1 MKLLTTKFLA
11 LLAGFLYSTAFAG
24 SFTAGNLAIVQA
36 DASATNTTASVIE
49 LNKTTAAQTPSN
61 TIAIVGTGTNA
72 MRFSGSATSTLYAGR
87 SADGSL
93 LTFMGANSTNTSSN
107 VNTLNPRA
115 VVAVNA
121 AGRYS
126 LATTYTGTSGQQ
138 TRSATSLDNTNWY
151 IADQA
156 GLYTNGATAAS
167 PSGNFRAIR
176 SFGGVVYAGQ
186 ASGTAGV
193 IQIVTL
199 SAITGG
205 TATGLPGLAN
215 NSAHQ
220 DFYLIQSGDNGSTF
234 DVLYVMSA
242 TSNTVGTIAKFSLV
256 SGTWTANGT
265 HATAFGGF
273 GIAAEDNGTGAILYV
288 TSGQGALAANNV
300 IKLTDTAGYNA
311 AIAISTPSNV
321 TLYTAPAGK
330 INKGI
335 AFAPV
340 AAATITGAGTALAFT
355 TAYGTASAAQTF
367 AISGSSLTADI
378 TATAP
383 TGFEVSSDGT
393 TFGSSA
399 TFTQSGGTA
408 SGTVH
413 LRLKADAA
421 VTGSYNSLNVAL
433 TSTGATTVNITTA
446 ASGNA
451 VTAAALTITGVSG
464 VNKPYDGGT
473 TASLSGTP
481 AYVGLQNSESFTVT
495 GTAVANFD
503 TAAVGNSKTITVTG
517 YTAPTTNYTVSQP
530 TGLTGNVTAVALT
543 ITANDVI
550 KPQGQTLTGGTGYTN
565 FTTGGLVNSETVG
578 SVTVAY
584 GPGGAAGAAAG
595 SYTDEVTISDA
606 TGGTFTPSNYD
617 PISYV
622 PGDITVSA
630 SPTINTTGG
639 LVAVD
644 TTYGSPSATPTSFSA
659 SGAFLT
665 SDITV
670 TAPANYEVS
679 TSIGS
684 GYGASVLLT
693 QSGGTVAA
701 TTIYVR
707 LAATAPV
714 TGSPHGGNVVLSSTG
729 ATPVN
734 VVTVPSAVAAKNLTI
749 SGLSGEDK
757 EYDRSNTASFTGT
770 PELVGIIGSDDVSL
784 AGTPASTFADLLVGV
799 AKPITV
805 TGYTL
810 AGTAAPNYTLTQP
823 TGLTADIT
831 AKALTITGAA
841 VTAKPFDGTTTAT
854 ITGTLVGIISPDVVT
869 LVGTGNFDTAGPGT
883 GIAVT
888 STSSLAG
895 ANAGNYSLTQP
906 VGLTGDITANTN
918 ANLSSLVLSTGA
930 YSRVFDPAVLTY
942 VQVVP
947 NATSTL
953 TVTPT
958 TANGG
963 ATVTVGGNPVTSGN
977 SSGGIS
983 LNEGI
988 NTITT
993 VVTAQD
999 ATTTKTYTIT
1009 VVRQS
1014 SAVLAVGSIAFTG
1027 FNADGN
1033 DNLAFAA
1040 LTAIPQN
1047 TVIFF
1052 TDEEWNGT
1060 NWASYTECCY
1070 LWVATSNVAAGT
1082 IVTLDDLSNV
1092 FAGTAS
1098 SNLGTLI
1105 GVGDA
1110 NNNAGMGAS
1119 DESIFAFQG
1128 TGALAGTVA
1137 TDPVVNGN
1145 LMPVPATFLAMI
1157 ASEDAAGAGYSIAG
1171 TGLSEAAGTA
1181 IIFVND
1187 DDGMRY
1193 KGARSG
1199 QVAFADFLP
1208 LIADK
1213 TTNWDTILGGDGT
1226 TYLPFNTTAFITGS
1240 PGEVS
1245 IAGAAVTE
1253 GNSGTVTLSLPVT
1266 RTNTATAFTVQ
1277 YAVTGGTATSGTD
1290 YVALASGTLTFT
1302 NGGSASQNIDITV
1315 NGDTDVE
1322 GNETVTVTLSNVVNT
1337 TGLTVLT
1344 TASASGTINTD
1355 DNIPVTYPPTNA
1367 LTGTVKGFITL
1378 TGAEIS
1384 AFDPASKR
1392 AFATSNGG
1400 IQVVDLTNPATP
1412 TLITNIAP
1420 ASLGVV
1426 GLTSNDVSSVALRK
1440 AVGATPAVLAATVLP
1455 ASKLDNGHVIFLN
1468 PATGALLG
1476 SVVVGQNPDH
1486 VCFSPDGTKVLV
1498 ANEGELNGGSADVAA
1513 DTTVGSV
1520 SIIDISGGLV
1530 TPTVSTAGFAAFDTQ
1545 VAALRAA
1552 GVRIFKNSGG
1562 TDAVPSTEFEPEYIA
1577 ISPGGTTAM
1586 VTLQEANAVAV
1597 LNIATATFTS
1607 IVPMGQKNYSA
1618 IRTDLSDRD
1627 NGGTANLINPV
1638 VGNPVFGLYMPDT
1651 IGSYSVAGQT
1661 YYVTANEG
1669 DDRNDFLTPDETTT
1683 VANASYDLDNTVFPN
1698 ELDLKTNAK
1707 LGRLTVSN
1715 STGLRGDTD
1724 GDGDIDQILSYGAR
1738 SFSILDAA
1746 GNIVFDSGDMIEM
1759 IVASQHAS
1767 NFDDSRSDN
1776 KGPEPE
1782 GITVATIGARTYAFV
1797 ALERSGMVLAF
1808 DVTNPAAVT
1817 HTTAFKRTGDQNP
1830 EGLLVVSATDSPTG
1844 KPLLLSSNE
1853 TSATLTIF
1861 EIDQAVDYKLQLLH
1875 LADAEA
1881 GLLASSTA
1889 PNLAALVDGFDGA
1902 YPNTLILAG
1911 GDNFIPG
1918 PFIAGGTDISVRDEL
1933 NTVTGST
1940 MSLLSSF
1947 NHPTAAVDIAIHN
1960 LIGVEAST
1968 VGNHEFDLGTRVFRD
1983 SILSGSGW
1991 VGATFPYLSANLDF
2005 SGDSDISSRFAN
2017 TLTGNSTSLIP
2028 EASTLNG
2035 RIAPAVVITKGGEKI
2050 GLVGVTTQ
2058 ILESISST
2066 GGVEVK
2072 GFVGDGGET
2081 NDMALLAS
2089 QIQPAIDE
2097 LKSEGVDKIILMAH
2111 LQQITFEQ
2119 QLAPLLNGVDIIL
2132 AAGSNT
2138 RLGDSNDVPALFTGH
2153 TADFAANYPIYTAG
2167 SDGLPTVIVN
2177 TDNEFTYLGRLVAD
2191 FDSDGVL
2198 IVPNLT
2204 ANILE
2209 NGAYAATDANVAAA
2223 WNTTV
2228 GNLATTAFAAN
2239 TKGTKVKLLTDAVQA
2254 VISAKDGTIR
2264 GYTGVYLEG
2273 ERNIIRNQQT
2283 NLGDITADSLISAAR
2298 TALPSATHI
2307 VGFKNGGGI
2316 RSSIGAVDV
2325 VSGAKTPPIA
2335 NPSASKPAGA
2345 VSQLDI
2351 ENSLRFNNSLMV
2363 CDTTPAGLKA
2373 ILEHGVF
2380 LLGTQGRFP
2389 QVGGIRFSYN
2399 PSATAGSRVQS
2410 IALVDENDNITG
2422 RVVSG
2427 GAVRSDAP
2435 ALITLVTM
2443 NFLAQGGDSYP
2454 FKANAD
2460 NFRYLRS
2467 GGLVSTV
2474 VDESLDFGGAANVPA
2489 DILGE
2494 QAALSSYLQSR
2505 YATPATAFD
2514 IADTAPALDTRIQST
2529 AAVLTDTVLS
2539 GPATFAAWLAT
2550 NGYTSAGMV
2559 GDTDNNGTP
2568 DILEYFFNQNPN
2580 DGGDVGNLP
2589 RLSRNGSDLELQ
2601 FTVNSTSVYSG
2612 VLRVTDN
2619 LVNWR
2624 DAVQGTDYEVISVI
2638 TAGGETTYRYRVL
2651 ASGSVP
2657 KFFQLELVDAP

>member
-1 MKLLTTKFLA
+1 MKLLTTKLLA
-11 LLAGFLYSTAFAG
+11 LLAIFATAFAVPATSSAQTSLAVGDVSVLGFNANAPDNFAFVTWVPIAANTYVKFTDSGFNSANASTAAANLRG
-24 SFTAGNLAIVQA
+24 SENYVIWR
-36 DASATNTTASVIE
+36 NTTASTIAAGTVIKIE
-49 LNKTTAAQTPSN
+49 GLTASLGTCTAGSASGLGGISGSGDQIFAYQGAATSGATPDAGSTSTATFTGTPVFLLTFPSAFLTTGTASSNTSYLPSDLNVTNGNIAITTA
-61 TIAIVGTGTNA
+61 
-72 MRFSGSATSTLYAGR
+72 SATSAQFTGSRTTLTTFAAYRTAVNNP
-87 SADGSL
+87 ANWTA
-93 LTFMGANSTNTSSN
+93 LTGTGLT
-107 VNTLNPRA
+107 TLN
-115 VVAVNA
+115 
-121 AGRYS
+121 
-126 LATTYTGTSGQQ
+126 TT
-138 TRSATSLDNTNWY
+138 A
-151 IADQA
+151 
-156 GLYTNGATAAS
+156 
-167 PSGNFRAIR
+167 F
-176 SFGGVVYAGQ
+176 
-186 ASGTAGV
+186 
-193 IQIVTL
+193 TL
-199 SAITGG
+199 SG
-205 TATGLPGLAN
+205 P
-215 NSAHQ
+215 
-220 DFYLIQSGDNGSTF
+220 
-234 DVLYVMSA
+234 
-242 TSNTVGTIAKFSLV
+242 
-256 SGTWTANGT
+256 
-265 HATAFGGF
+265 
-273 GIAAEDNGTGAILYV
+273 
-288 TSGQGALAANNV
+288 
-300 IKLTDTAGYNA
+300 
-311 AIAISTPSNV
+311 TP
-321 TLYTAPAGK
+321 
-330 INKGI
+330 
-335 AFAPV
+335 
-340 AAATITGAGTALAFT
+340 TITGAGTASAFT
-355 TAYGTASAAQTF
+355 TTYGTDSAPQTF
-367 AISGSSLTADI
+367 PISGSSLTADI

-383 TGFEVSSDGT
+383 TGFEVSSDGE

-413 LRLKADAA
+413 LHLKADAA

-464 VNKPYDGGT
+464 VNKPYDGGM

-481 AYVGLQNSESFTVT
+481 AYVGLQNSESFSVT
-495 GTAVANFD
+495 GTAVANFE
-503 TAAVGNSKTITVTG
+503 TAAVGNGKTITVTG

-530 TGLTGNVTAVALT
+530 TGLAGNITAVALT
-543 ITANDVI
+543 ITASDVI
-550 KPQGQTLTGGTGYTN
+550 KPQGQTLTDGTGYTN
-565 FTTGGLVNSETVG
+565 FTTDGLVNSETVG

-584 GPGGAAGAAAG
+584 GPGGATGAAAG
-595 SYTDEVTISDA
+595 SYPDEVTISGA

-630 SPTINTTGG
+630 SPTINTTGA
-639 LVAVD
+639 LAAVD
-644 TTYGSPSATPTSFSA
+644 TTYGTASATPTNFSIT
-659 SGAFLT
+659 GAFLT
-665 SDITV
+665 NDITV

-684 GYGASVLLT
+684 GYDASVLLT

-734 VVTVPSAVAAKNLTI
+734 VATVASAVAPKNLTI
-749 SGLSGEDK
+749 AGLTGDNK
-757 EYDRSNTASFTGT
+757 VYDRTATATFSGTAS
-770 PELVGIIGSDDVSL
+770 LVGIVGGDDVSL
-784 AGTPASTFADLLVGV
+784 AGTPVATFANALVGV
-799 AKPITV
+799 AKPVTV

-810 AGTAAPNYTLTQP
+810 AGTAASNYSLTQP
-823 TGLTADIT
+823 TGLTGDIT
-831 AKALTITGAA
+831 ALALTVSGAA
-841 VTAKPFDGTTTAT
+841 VTTKNYDATTAAT
-854 ITGTLVGIISPDVVT
+854 ITGTLVGIIAPDVVT
-869 LVGTGNFDTAGPGT
+869 LVGTGTFDSANVGT
-883 GIAVT
+883 GIPVT
-888 STSSLAG
+888 STSTLAG
-895 ANAGNYSLTQP
+895 ANSGNYSLTQP
-906 VGLTGDITANTN
+906 TGLTGTIIGGTN
-918 ANLSSLVLSTGA
+918 ANLSNLTVNAGA
-930 YSRVFDPAVLTY
+930 LAPVFAVANASGNF
-942 VQVVP
+942 VKVVP
-947 NATSTL
+947 NTATDI

-958 TANGG
+958 VVDPFATITVAGNAVASG
-963 ATVTVGGNPVTSGN
+963 AASGA
-977 SSGGIS
+977 IT
-983 LNEGI
+983 LVEGI
-988 NTITT
+988 NTIPV

-999 ATTTKTYTIT
+999 LTTTKSYTIR
-1009 VVRQS
+1009 VLRQP
-1014 SAVLAVGSIAFTG
+1014 AATLAVGSIAFTG
-1027 FNADGN
+1027 VNSDGAD
-1033 DNLAFAA
+1033 DLAFVA
-1040 LTAIPQN
+1040 LSAIPQHS
-1047 TVIFF
+1047 VIFF

-1060 NWASYTECCY
+1060 NWASYTEAAFI
-1070 LWVATSNVAAGT
+1070 WVANSNIAAGT
-1082 IVTLDDLSNV
+1082 IVTMSSVSTV
-1092 FAGTAS
+1092 FAGTTT
-1098 SNLGTLI
+1098 SNLGTVL
-1105 GVGDA
+1105 GLSDA
-1110 NNNAGMGAS
+1110 NDNGGLGNS
-1119 DESIFAFQG
+1119 DEAVFAFQG
-1128 TGALAGTVA
+1128 TGALAGAVA
-1137 TDPVVNGN
+1137 TDVIPDGN
-1145 LMPVPATFLAMI
+1145 LQAVPATFLTAI
-1157 ASEDAAGAGYSIAG
+1157 GNDTVANTGNSLTG
-1171 TGLSEAAGTA
+1171 TGLTAGTDSIFITGDEDIA
-1181 IIFVND
+1181 IYN
-1187 DDGMRY
+1187 GSRT
-1193 KGARSG
+1193 G
-1199 QVAFADFLP
+1199 QTTLADYRP
-1208 LIADK
+1208 LINNQ
-1213 TTNWDTILGGDGT
+1213 TNWISQDAGGDQSIDST
-1226 TYLPFNTTAFITGS
+1226 SPDLPFSTTPFITGS

-1245 IAGAAVTE
+1245 IAAASVTE
-1253 GNSGTVTLSLPVT
+1253 GNSGPVTLSLPVT

-1322 GNETVTVTLSNVVNT
+1322 GNETVTVTLSNVVNS

-1400 IQVVDLTNPATP
+1400 IQVVDLTNPAAP

-1476 SVVVGQNPDH
+1476 FVVVGQNPDH
-1486 VCFSPDGTKVLV
+1486 VCFTPDGTKVLV
-1498 ANEGELNGGSADVAA
+1498 ANEGEPNGGSVDVAA

-1530 TPTVSTAGFAAFDTQ
+1530 APTVSTAGFSAFDTQ

-1638 VGNPVFGLYMPDT
+1638 VGNPVFGLYMPDA

-1683 VANASYDLDNTVFPN
+1683 VANGSYDLDNTVFPN

-1767 NFDDSRSDN
+1767 NFDDGRSDN

-1830 EGLLVVSATDSPTG
+1830 EGLLVVSAADSPTG

-1853 TSATLTIF
+1853 TSLTLTIF

-1940 MSLLSSF
+1940 MSLAASF

-1968 VGNHEFDLGTRVFRD
+1968 IGNHEFDLGTRVFRD
-1983 SILSGSGW
+1983 AFQPGSGW

-2005 SGDSDISSRFAN
+2005 SGDADISGRFTN
-2017 TLTGNSTSLIP
+2017 TLSGNSTSVIP
-2028 EASTLNG
+2028 EANTLNG

-2050 GLVGVTTQ
+2050 GLVAVTTQ

-2081 NDMALLAS
+2081 NNMALLAS

-2138 RLGDSNDVPALFTGH
+2138 RLGDSNDVAAAFTGH
-2153 TADFAANYPIYTAG
+2153 TADFADNYPIYTAG
-2167 SDGLPTVIVN
+2167 SDGQPTVIVN

-2191 FDSDGVL
+2191 FDADGVL

-2204 ANILE
+2204 ANIGE

-2228 GNLATTAFAAN
+2228 GNLPTTAFATG

-2254 VISAKDGTIR
+2254 VISAKDGDVR
-2264 GYTGVYLEG
+2264 GYTDVYLEG

-2283 NLGDITADSLISAAR
+2283 NLGDIAADSMISAAR
-2298 TALPSATHI
+2298 TALPAATHI

-2345 VSQLDI
+2345 VSLLDI

-2399 PSATAGSRVQS
+2399 PSAAAGSRVQS
-2410 IALVDENDNITG
+2410 IVLVDENDNITG

-2435 ALITLVTM
+2435 ALITVVTM
-2443 NFLAQGGDSYP
+2443 NFLAGNTASPGGANAVGGDGYP
-2454 FKANAD
+2454 FRANAE
-2460 NFRYLRS
+2460 NFRYLLNNGS
-2467 GGLVSTV
+2467 LSSAVNE
-2474 VDESLDFGGAANVPA
+2474 DLDFSSAANVPGN
-2489 DILGE
+2489 ILGE
-2494 QAALSSYLQSR
+2494 QVALSSYLQSR

-2529 AAVLTDTVLS
+2529 AVRTDTVLQ
-2539 GPATFAAWLAT
+2539 GPATFAAWLSE
-2550 NGYTSAGMV
+2550 NGYTSAGLV

-2580 DGGDVGNLP
+2580 DADDLGNLP

-2612 VLRVTDN
+2612 VLRVTGN

-2624 DAVQGTDYEVISVI
+2624 DAVEGTDYQVISVI
-2638 TAGGETTYRYRVL
+2638 TSGGETTYRYRVL

>member
-1 MKLLTTKFLA
+1 MSFRKNISRFKLLA
-11 LLAGFLYSTAFAG
+11 LLAIFATAFAVPATSSAQTSLAVGDVSVLGFNANAPDNFAFVTWVPIAANTYVKFTDSGFNSANASTAAANLRG
-24 SFTAGNLAIVQA
+24 SENYVIWRNTTGSTIAAGTVIKIEGLTASLGTCTAGSARGLDGISASGDQIFAYQGAATSGATPDAGSTSSIATATFTGTPVFLLTFQSAFLTTGTANSNTSYLPSDLNVTNGNIAITT
-36 DASATNTTASVIE
+36 ASATSAQFTGSRTTLTTFAAYRTAVNNPANWTALTGGTGVTTLNTTA
-49 LNKTTAAQTPSN
+49 
-61 TIAIVGTGTNA
+61 
-72 MRFSGSATSTLYAGR
+72 F
-87 SADGSL
+87 
-93 LTFMGANSTNTSSN
+93 
-107 VNTLNPRA
+107 
-115 VVAVNA
+115 
-121 AGRYS
+121 
-126 LATTYTGTSGQQ
+126 
-138 TRSATSLDNTNWY
+138 
-151 IADQA
+151 
-156 GLYTNGATAAS
+156 
-167 PSGNFRAIR
+167 
-176 SFGGVVYAGQ
+176 
-186 ASGTAGV
+186 
-193 IQIVTL
+193 TL
-199 SAITGG
+199 SQ
-205 TATGLPGLAN
+205 P
-215 NSAHQ
+215 
-220 DFYLIQSGDNGSTF
+220 
-234 DVLYVMSA
+234 
-242 TSNTVGTIAKFSLV
+242 
-256 SGTWTANGT
+256 
-265 HATAFGGF
+265 
-273 GIAAEDNGTGAILYV
+273 
-288 TSGQGALAANNV
+288 
-300 IKLTDTAGYNA
+300 
-311 AIAISTPSNV
+311 TP
-321 TLYTAPAGK
+321 
-330 INKGI
+330 
-335 AFAPV
+335 
-340 AAATITGAGTALAFT
+340 TITGAATASAFT
-355 TAYGTASAAQTF
+355 TTYGTASAPQTF
-367 AISGSSLTADI
+367 PISGSSLTADI

-383 TGFEVSSDGT
+383 TGFEVSSDGRN
-393 TFGSSA
+393 FGSTA

-413 LRLKADAA
+413 LRLKANAA
-421 VTGSYNSLNVAL
+421 VTGSYNAQNIAL
-433 TSTGATTVNITTA
+433 SSTGATTVNITTA

-464 VNKPYDGGT
+464 VNKRYDGGM

-481 AYVGLQNSESFTVT
+481 AYVGLQNSESFSVT
-495 GTAVANFD
+495 GTAVANFNN
-503 TAAVGNSKTITVTG
+503 AAVGNGKTITVTG
-517 YTAPTTNYTVSQP
+517 YAAPTTNYTVSQP
-530 TGLTGNVTAVALT
+530 TGLAGNITAVALT
-543 ITANDVI
+543 ITASDVI
-550 KPQGQTLTGGTGYTN
+550 KPQGQTLTDGTGYTN
-565 FTTGGLVNSETVG
+565 FTTVGLVNSETVG

-595 SYTDEVTISDA
+595 SYPDEVTISGA
-606 TGGTFTPSNYD
+606 TSGTFTPTNYD

-630 SPTINTTGG
+630 SPTINTTGA
-639 LVAVD
+639 LAAVD
-644 TTYGSPSATPTSFSA
+644 TTYGTASATPTNFSIT
-659 SGAFLT
+659 GAFLT
-665 SDITV
+665 NGITV

-701 TTIYVR
+701 TTLYVR

-714 TGSPHGGNVVLSSTG
+714 TGSPHSGNIVCTTTG
-729 ATPVN
+729 ATSVN
-734 VVTVPSAVAAKNLTI
+734 VATVPSAVAAKNLAI
-749 SGLSGEDK
+749 SGLSGANK
-757 EYDRSNTASFTGT
+757 EYDRDNTASFTGT
-770 PELVGIIGSDDVSL
+770 PALVGIIGSDDVSL

-854 ITGTLVGIISPDVVT
+854 ITGTLVGVIAPDVVT
-869 LVGTGNFDTAGPGT
+869 LVGTGNFDTAGPGS

-888 STSSLAG
+888 STSTLAG

-906 VGLTGDITANTN
+906 VGLTGNITANTN
-918 ANLSSLVLSTGA
+918 ANLTSLVLSTGA

-977 SSGGIS
+977 PSGGIS

-1014 SAVLAVGSIAFTG
+1014 SAELAAGSIAFTG

-1052 TDEEWNGT
+1052 TDEEWNGSK
-1060 NWASYTECCY
+1060 WASYTECCY

-1082 IVTLDDLSNV
+1082 IVTLDDISNV
-1092 FAGTAS
+1092 FNGTAT

-1128 TGALAGTVA
+1128 TGALAGTLA
-1137 TDPVVNGN
+1137 TDAKVNGN

-1157 ASEDAAGAGYSIAG
+1157 ANEDEAGASYSIAG

-1213 TTNWDTILGGDGT
+1213 TTNWDTILDGDGT
-1226 TYLPFNTTAFITGS
+1226 TYVPFNTTPFITGS

-1245 IAGAAVTE
+1245 IAAASVTE

-1355 DNIPVTYPPTNA
+1355 DNIAVTYPPTNA

-1392 AFATSNGG
+1392 VFATSNGG
-1400 IQVVDLTNPATP
+1400 IQVVNLTNPAAP

-1468 PATGALLG
+1468 PADGALLG

-1486 VCFSPDGTKVLV
+1486 VCFTPDGAKVLV
-1498 ANEGELNGGSADVAA
+1498 ANEGEPNGASVDVAA

-1520 SIIDISGGLV
+1520 SIIDISVGLV
-1530 TPTVSTAGFAAFDTQ
+1530 APTVNTAGFAAFDTQ

-1577 ISPGGTTAM
+1577 ISPDGATAM

-1607 IVPMGQKNYSA
+1607 IVPMGQKDYST

-1627 NGGTANLINPV
+1627 NGGTATLINPV

-1707 LGRLTVSN
+1707 LGSLTVSN
-1715 STGLRGDTD
+1715 SSGLRGDTD

-1738 SFSILDAA
+1738 SFSILNAA

-1853 TSATLTIF
+1853 TSLTLTIF

-1940 MSLLSSF
+1940 MSLFSSF

-1968 VGNHEFDLGTRVFRD
+1968 IGNHEFDLGTRVFRD
-1983 SILSGSGW
+1983 SFQPGSGW

-2005 SGDSDISSRFAN
+2005 SGDADISGRFTN
-2017 TLTGNSTSLIP
+2017 TLSGNSTSLIP

-2035 RIAPAVVITKGGEKI
+2035 RIAPAAVITKGGEKI
-2050 GLVGVTTQ
+2050 GLVAVTTQ

-2072 GFVGDGGET
+2072 GFVGDGTET

-2097 LKSEGVDKIILMAH
+2097 LKSEGVDKVILMAH

-2132 AAGSNT
+2132 AGGSNT
-2138 RLGDSNDVPALFTGH
+2138 RLGDSNDVAAAFTGH

-2167 SDGLPTVIVN
+2167 SDGQPTVIVN

-2191 FDSDGVL
+2191 FDADGVL

-2204 ANILE
+2204 ANIVE

-2228 GNLATTAFAAN
+2228 GNLPSTAFAAN
-2239 TKGTKVKLLTDAVQA
+2239 TKGAKVKLLTDAVQA
-2254 VISAKDGTIR
+2254 VINTKDGDIR
-2264 GYTGVYLEG
+2264 GYTAVYLEG

-2283 NLGDITADSLISAAR
+2283 NLGDITADSMISAAR
-2298 TALPSATHI
+2298 TALPTATHI

-2325 VSGAKTPPIA
+2325 VSGVKTPPIA
-2335 NPSASKPAGA
+2335 NPSASKQANA
-2345 VSQLDI
+2345 VSLLDI

-2373 ILEHGVF
+2373 ILEHG
-2380 LLGTQGRFP
+2380 LASLGNQGRFP
-2389 QVGGIRFSYN
+2389 QIGGIRFSYN
-2399 PSATAGSRVQS
+2399 PTATAGSRVQS
-2410 IALVDENDNITG
+2410 IVLVDENDNITG

-2435 ALITLVTM
+2435 ALITMVTL
-2443 NFLAQGGDSYP
+2443 NYLAQGGDTYP

-2460 NFRYLRS
+2460 NFRYMLS
-2467 GGLVSTV
+2467 NGSVSTT
-2474 VDESLDFGGAANVPA
+2474 VDEVLDFGGAANVPA
-2489 DILGE
+2489 NILGE
-2494 QAALSSYLQSR
+2494 QVALSSYLQSR
-2505 YATPATAFD
+2505 YATAATAYN
-2514 IADTAPALDTRIQST
+2514 IAETTPALDTRIQSI
-2529 AAVLTDTVLS
+2529 AVRTDNVLA
-2539 GPATFAAWLAT
+2539 GPATFAAWLAL
-2550 NGYTSAGMV
+2550 NGFSSTGINNDSDLDGS
-2559 GDTDNNGTP
+2559 TD
-2568 DILEYFFNQNPN
+2568 LVEYFFNQSTNSGSDN
-2580 DGGDVGNLP
+2580 GNLP
-2589 RLSRNGSDLELQ
+2589 VVTMASGEKFLTYTTNNTAAGVNGILQTSTDLGISDQ
-2601 FTVNSTSVYSG
+2601 WDT
-2612 VLRVTDN
+2612 
-2619 LVNWR
+2619 
-2624 DAVQGTDYEVISVI
+2624 AVQGVDYQAVSSVVSG
-2638 TAGGETTYRYRVL
+2638 AETTTTIKL
-2651 ASGSVP
+2651 LGTAQS
-2657 KFFQLELVDAP
+2657 KFWRHRITSN

>member
-1 MKLLTTKFLA
+1 MSFRKNISRFCSALAFAGALSSIPALHAQTTLAAGDVEIMGYNASGTPDRIA
-11 LLAGFLYSTAFAG
+11 LLILKDLAAGTVFYVNDNEVSTDGGTAFADVNEAEAT
-24 SFTAGNLAIVQA
+24 FTVQA
-36 DASATNTTASVIE
+36 GQSIAAGTVVVLPWGGEAVTSSVYTWTGHTNGGLGASGVSLDDGLYVYQGATATTLTPTTFIFHLKGSAASATNGGNRPSGLTAGDTSIQPTSNTTRY
-49 LNKTTAAQTPSN
+49 KTTGATY
-61 TIAIVGTGTNA
+61 
-72 MRFSGSATSTLYAGR
+72 SG
-87 SADGSL
+87 
-93 LTFMGANSTNTSSN
+93 
-107 VNTLNPRA
+107 
-115 VVAVNA
+115 
-121 AGRYS
+121 
-126 LATTYTGTSGQQ
+126 
-138 TRSATSLDNTNWY
+138 TRSALRTA
-151 IADQA
+151 IA
-156 GLYTNGATAAS
+156 
-167 PSGNFRAIR
+167 NF
-176 SFGGVVYAGQ
+176 
-186 ASGTAGV
+186 
-193 IQIVTL
+193 
-199 SAITGG
+199 
-205 TATGLPGLAN
+205 
-215 NSAHQ
+215 
-220 DFYLIQSGDNGSTF
+220 
-234 DVLYVMSA
+234 
-242 TSNTVGTIAKFSLV
+242 
-256 SGTWTANGT
+256 
-265 HATAFGGF
+265 
-273 GIAAEDNGTGAILYV
+273 
-288 TSGQGALAANNV
+288 AANWE
-300 IKLTDTAGYNA
+300 G
-311 AIAISTPSNV
+311 S
-321 TLYTAPAGK
+321 
-330 INKGI
+330 
-335 AFAPV
+335 APV
-340 AAATITGAGTALAFT
+340 IGTDWTFTVTAQTITGAGTASAFT
-355 TAYGTASAAQTF
+355 TTYGTDSAPQTF
-367 AISGSSLTADI
+367 PISGSSLTADI

-383 TGFEVSSDGT
+383 TGFEVSSDGE

-481 AYVGLQNSESFTVT
+481 AYVGLQNSESFSVT
-495 GTAVANFD
+495 GTAVASFD
-503 TAAVGNSKTITVTG
+503 TAAVGNGKTITVTG

-530 TGLTGNVTAVALT
+530 TGLAGNITAVALT
-543 ITANDVI
+543 ITASDVI
-550 KPQGQTLTGGTGYTN
+550 KPQGQMLTNGTGYNN
-565 FTTGGLVNSETVG
+565 FTTDGLVNSETVG

-584 GPGGAAGAAAG
+584 GPGGATGAAAG
-595 SYTDEVTISDA
+595 SYPDEVTISGA

-630 SPTINTTGG
+630 SPTINTTGA

-644 TTYGSPSATPTSFSA
+644 TTYGSPSATPTNFSIT
-659 SGAFLT
+659 GAFLT
-665 SDITV
+665 NDITV

-679 TSIGS
+679 TSSGS

-701 TTIYVR
+701 TTLYVR

-734 VVTVPSAVAAKNLTI
+734 VATVASAVAAKNLTI
-749 SGLSGEDK
+749 AGLTGDNK
-757 EYDRSNTASFTGT
+757 VYDRTTTATFSGTAS
-770 PELVGIIGSDDVSL
+770 LVGIVGGDDVSL
-784 AGTPASTFADLLVGV
+784 AGTPVATFENAIVGV
-799 AKPITV
+799 AKPVTV

-810 AGTAAPNYTLTQP
+810 AGTAASNYSLTQP
-823 TGLTADIT
+823 TGLTGDIT
-831 AKALTITGAA
+831 ALALTVSGAA
-841 VTAKPFDGTTTAT
+841 VTAKTYDATTAAT
-854 ITGTLVGIISPDVVT
+854 ITGTLVGIIAPDVVT
-869 LVGTGNFDTAGPGT
+869 LVGTGTFDSANVGT
-883 GIAVT
+883 GIPVT
-888 STSSLAG
+888 STSTLAG
-895 ANAGNYSLTQP
+895 ANSGNYSLTQP
-906 VGLTGDITANTN
+906 TGLTGTIIGGTN
-918 ANLSSLVLSTGA
+918 ANLSNLTVNAGA
-930 YSRVFDPAVLTY
+930 LAPVFAVANASGNF
-942 VQVVP
+942 VKVVP
-947 NATSTL
+947 NTTTDI

-958 TANGG
+958 TADGF
-963 ATVTVGGNPVTSGN
+963 ATVTVNGNVVASG
-977 SSGGIS
+977 SPSAAIS
-983 LNEGI
+983 LSEGI
-988 NTITT
+988 NMIN
-993 VVTAQD
+993 VMATAQD
-999 ATTTKTYTIT
+999 LTTTRAYTIK
-1009 VVRQS
+1009 VVRQP
-1014 SAVLAVGSIAFTG
+1014 ADTLAAGAIAFTG

-1033 DNLAFAA
+1033 DDLAFAA
-1040 LTAIPQN
+1040 LAPIPQN
-1047 TVIFF
+1047 SVIFF

-1060 NWASYTECCY
+1060 NWASYTECSY
-1070 LWVATSNVAAGT
+1070 VWVASSNISAGT
-1082 IVTLDDLSNV
+1082 IVTLSQLDGV
-1092 FAGTAS
+1092 FAGTAT

-1105 GVGDA
+1105 GFGDA
-1110 NNNAGMGAS
+1110 NNNAGMGS
-1119 DESIFAFQG
+1119 TDESIFAFQG
-1128 TGALAGTVA
+1128 TGAVA
-1137 TDPVVNGN
+1137 AAVAVDPVPDGN
-1145 LMPVPATFLAMI
+1145 LLPVPTTFLGLI
-1157 ASEDAAGAGYSIAG
+1157 ANEDAAGAGYSLGG

-1193 KGARSG
+1193 KGLRSG
-1199 QVAFADFLP
+1199 EVAFSGYLP
-1208 LIADK
+1208 LIANK
-1213 TTNWDTILGGDGT
+1213 ATNWDTIGADDGT
-1226 TYLPFNTTAFITGS
+1226 TYLPFSATAFTTGS

-1245 IAGAAVTE
+1245 ISAASVTE

-1322 GNETVTVTLSNVVNT
+1322 GNETVTVTLSNVVNS

-1400 IQVVDLTNPATP
+1400 IQVVDLTNPAAP

-1440 AVGATPAVLAATVLP
+1440 AVGAAPAVLAATVLP

-1486 VCFSPDGTKVLV
+1486 VCFTPDGTKVLV
-1498 ANEGELNGGSADVAA
+1498 ANEGEPNGGSVDVAA

-1530 TPTVSTAGFAAFDTQ
+1530 APTVSTAGFAAFDTQ

-1607 IVPMGQKNYSA
+1607 IVPMGQKDYST

-1638 VGNPVFGLYMPDT
+1638 VGNPVFGLYMPDA

-1683 VANASYDLDNTVFPN
+1683 VADGSYDLDNTVFPN

-1767 NFDDSRSDN
+1767 NFDDGRSDN

-1830 EGLLVVSATDSPTG
+1830 EGLLVVSAADSPTG

-1853 TSATLTIF
+1853 TSLTLTIF

-1889 PNLAALVDGFDGA
+1889 PNLAALVDGFDGT

-1940 MSLLSSF
+1940 ITG
-1947 NHPTAAVDIAIHN
+1947 NQPIAAVDIAIHN
-1960 LIGVEAST
+1960 IIGVEAST
-1968 VGNHEFDLGTRVFRD
+1968 IGNHEFDLGTRVFRD

-2005 SGDSDISSRFAN
+2005 AGDSDIVARFTN
-2017 TLTGNSTSLIP
+2017 TLSGTSTSLIP
-2028 EASTLNG
+2028 EANTLKG
-2035 RIAPAVVITKGGEKI
+2035 SIAPAAVITKGGEKI

-2081 NDMALLAS
+2081 NNMALLAS

-2138 RLGDSNDVPALFTGH
+2138 RLGDSNDVAAAFTGH

-2167 SDGLPTVIVN
+2167 SDGQPTVIVN

-2191 FDSDGVL
+2191 FDADGVL

-2204 ANILE
+2204 ANIVE
-2209 NGAYAATDANVAAA
+2209 NGAYAANDANVAAA

-2239 TKGTKVKLLTDAVQA
+2239 TKGAKVKLLTDAVQA
-2254 VISAKDGTIR
+2254 VINTKDGDIR
-2264 GYTGVYLEG
+2264 GYTDVYLEG

-2283 NLGDITADSLISAAR
+2283 NLGDITADSMISAAR
-2298 TALPSATHI
+2298 TALPTATHI

-2335 NPSASKPAGA
+2335 NSGASKPAGA
-2345 VSQLDI
+2345 VSLLDI

-2373 ILEHGVF
+2373 ILEHG
-2380 LLGTQGRFP
+2380 LASLGNQGRFP
-2389 QVGGIRFSYN
+2389 QIGGIRFSYN
-2399 PSATAGSRVQS
+2399 PTATAGSRVQS
-2410 IALVDENDNITG
+2410 IVLVDENDNITG
-2422 RVVSG
+2422 RVVSA

-2443 NFLAQGGDSYP
+2443 NFLAGNTASPSGANAPGGDGYP
-2454 FKANAD
+2454 FRANAD
-2460 NFRYLRS
+2460 NFRYLLNNGS
-2467 GGLVSTV
+2467 LSSAVNE
-2474 VDESLDFGGAANVPA
+2474 DLDFSSTANVPVN
-2489 DILGE
+2489 ILGE
-2494 QAALSSYLQSR
+2494 QVALSSYLQSR
-2505 YATPATAFD
+2505 YATPATAYD
-2514 IADTAPALDTRIQST
+2514 IAETAPALDTRIQST
-2529 AAVLTDTVLS
+2529 AVRTDNVLA
-2539 GPATFAAWLAT
+2539 GPATFAAWLAL
-2550 NGYTSAGMV
+2550 NGFSSTGINNDSDLDGS
-2559 GDTDNNGTP
+2559 TD
-2568 DILEYFFNQNPN
+2568 LVEYFFNQSTNSGSDN
-2580 DGGDVGNLP
+2580 GNLP
-2589 RLSRNGSDLELQ
+2589 VVTMASGEKFLTFTTNNTAAGVNGILQTSTDLGISDQ
-2601 FTVNSTSVYSG
+2601 WDT
-2612 VLRVTDN
+2612 
-2619 LVNWR
+2619 
-2624 DAVQGTDYEVISVI
+2624 AVQGVDYQAVSSVVSG
-2638 TAGGETTYRYRVL
+2638 AETTTTIKL
-2651 ASGSVP
+2651 LGTAQS
-2657 KFFQLELVDAP
+2657 KFWRHRITSN

>member
-1 MKLLTTKFLA
+1 MKLLTTKILA
-11 LLAGFLYSTAFAG
+11 LLAIFASAFA
-24 SFTAGNLAIVQA
+24 VP
-36 DASATNTTASVIE
+36 ATSS
-49 LNKTTAAQTPSN
+49 AQTPLSAGDVAIIGYN
-61 TIAIVGTGTNA
+61 TAGSPTDHFVLLFMKDLAAGTVFYVSDNEIATDGGATFTDTNEAEGTFTVSSGQTVTAGSVIILPWGSATPSDARFTWSGHTGGGLGNNNDELYIYRGTSPTA
-72 MRFSGSATSTLYAGR
+72 APTAFIYYAKIGTSGSARPSGL
-87 SADGSL
+87 SA
-93 LTFMGANSTNTSSN
+93 
-107 VNTLNPRA
+107 
-115 VVAVNA
+115 
-121 AGRYS
+121 
-126 LATTYTGTSGQQ
+126 
-138 TRSATSLDNTNWY
+138 
-151 IADQA
+151 
-156 GLYTNGATAAS
+156 GATFIS
-167 PSGNFRAIR
+167 PSGTFLR
-176 SFGGVVYAGQ
+176 YKTAG
-186 ASGTAGV
+186 ATYSGTPA
-193 IQIVTL
+193 TLL
-199 SAITGG
+199 SAIGN
-205 TATGLPGLAN
+205 TA
-215 NSAHQ
+215 
-220 DFYLIQSGDNGSTF
+220 
-234 DVLYVMSA
+234 
-242 TSNTVGTIAKFSLV
+242 SNWET
-256 SGTWTANGT
+256 
-265 HATAFGGF
+265 
-273 GIAAEDNGTGAILYV
+273 
-288 TSGQGALAANNV
+288 
-300 IKLTDTAGYNA
+300 
-311 AIAISTPSNV
+311 
-321 TLYTAPAGK
+321 TAPGVAGDWTFM
-330 INKGI
+330 ITN
-335 AFAPV
+335 
-340 AAATITGAGTALAFT
+340 ATITGAATATAFT
-355 TAYGTASAAQTF
+355 TTYGTESDEQTF
-367 AISGSSLTADI
+367 PVSGSNLTADI

-383 TGFEVSSDGT
+383 AGFEVSSDGRD
-393 TFGSSA
+393 FGSTA

-481 AYVGLQNSESFTVT
+481 AYLGLQNSESFSVT

-503 TAAVGNSKTITVTG
+503 TAAVGNGKTITVTG

-530 TGLTGNVTAVALT
+530 TGLAGNITAVALT
-543 ITANDVI
+543 ITASDVI
-550 KPQGQTLTGGTGYTN
+550 KPQGQTLTDGTGYTN
-565 FTTGGLVNSETVG
+565 FTTDGLVNSETVG

-584 GPGGAAGAAAG
+584 GPGGATGAAAG
-595 SYTDEVTISDA
+595 SYPDEVTISGA

-630 SPTINTTGG
+630 SPTINTTGA

-644 TTYGSPSATPTSFSA
+644 TTYGTASATPTSFSV
-659 SGAFLT
+659 SGAFLAN
-665 SDITV
+665 DITV

-701 TTIYVR
+701 TTLYVR

-734 VVTVPSAVAAKNLTI
+734 VATVASAVAAKNLTI
-749 SGLSGEDK
+749 AGLTGDNK
-757 EYDRSNTASFTGT
+757 VYDRTTTATFSGTAS
-770 PELVGIIGSDDVSL
+770 LVGIVGGDDVSL
-784 AGTPASTFADLLVGV
+784 AGTPVATFANALVGV
-799 AKPITV
+799 AKPVTV

-823 TGLTADIT
+823 SGLTADIT

-841 VTAKPFDGTTTAT
+841 VTAKPFDGTDTAT
-854 ITGTLVGIISPDVVT
+854 ITGTLVGIIAPDVVT
-869 LVGTGNFDTAGPGT
+869 LVGTGNFVTAGPGT

-888 STSSLAG
+888 STSTLAG

-906 VGLTGDITANTN
+906 VGLTGNITANTN
-918 ANLSSLVLSTGA
+918 ANLTSLVLSTGA

-977 SSGGIS
+977 PSGGIS

-988 NTITT
+988 NTIPV

-999 ATTTKTYTIT
+999 LTTTKSYTIR
-1009 VVRQS
+1009 VVRQP
-1014 SAVLAVGSIAFTG
+1014 AATLAVGSIAFTG
-1027 FNADGN
+1027 FNSDGAD
-1033 DNLAFAA
+1033 DLAFVA
-1040 LTAIPQN
+1040 LSAIPQHS
-1047 TVIFF
+1047 VIFF

-1060 NWASYTECCY
+1060 NWASYTEAAFI
-1070 LWVATSNVAAGT
+1070 WVANSNIAAGT
-1082 IVTLDDLSNV
+1082 IVTMSSVSTV
-1092 FAGTAS
+1092 FAGTTT
-1098 SNLGTLI
+1098 SNLGTVL
-1105 GVGDA
+1105 GLSDA
-1110 NNNAGMGAS
+1110 NDNGGLGNS
-1119 DESIFAFQG
+1119 DEAVFAFQG
-1128 TGALAGTVA
+1128 TGALAGAVV
-1137 TDPVVNGN
+1137 TDVIPDGN
-1145 LMPVPATFLAMI
+1145 LQAVPATFLTAI
-1157 ASEDAAGAGYSIAG
+1157 GNDTVANTGNSLTG
-1171 TGLSEAAGTA
+1171 TGLTAGTDSIFITGDEDIA
-1181 IIFVND
+1181 IYN
-1187 DDGMRY
+1187 GSRT
-1193 KGARSG
+1193 G
-1199 QVAFADFLP
+1199 QTTLADYRP
-1208 LIADK
+1208 LINNQ
-1213 TTNWDTILGGDGT
+1213 TNWISQDAGGDQSIDSISPD
-1226 TYLPFNTTAFITGS
+1226 LPFSTTPFITGS

-1245 IAGAAVTE
+1245 IAAASVTE

-1322 GNETVTVTLSNVVNT
+1322 GNETVTVTLSNVVNS

-1367 LTGTVKGFITL
+1367 LTGTVKGSITL

-1392 AFATSNGG
+1392 AFATSDAG
-1400 IQVVDLTNPATP
+1400 IQVVDLTNPAAP
-1412 TLITNIAP
+1412 TLITNITP
-1420 ASLGVV
+1420 SSLGVV

-1486 VCFSPDGTKVLV
+1486 VCFTPDGTKVLV
-1498 ANEGELNGGSADVAA
+1498 ANEGEPNGGSVDVAA

-1530 TPTVSTAGFAAFDTQ
+1530 APTVSTAGFAAFDTQ

-1627 NGGTANLINPV
+1627 NGGTATLINPV
-1638 VGNPVFGLYMPDT
+1638 VGNPVFGLYMPDA

-1669 DDRNDFLTPDETTT
+1669 DDRDGFLTPDETTT
-1683 VANASYDLDNTVFPN
+1683 VANGSYDLDNTVFPN

-1767 NFDDSRSDN
+1767 NFDDGRSDN

-1830 EGLLVVSATDSPTG
+1830 EGLLVVSAADSPTG

-1853 TSATLTIF
+1853 TSLTLTIF

-1940 MSLLSSF
+1940 ITG
-1947 NHPTAAVDIAIHN
+1947 NQPIAAVDIAIHN

-1968 VGNHEFDLGTRVFRD
+1968 IGNHEFDLGTRVFRD
-1983 SILSGSGW
+1983 SFLAGSGW
-1991 VGATFPYLSANLDF
+1991 VGANFPYLSANLDF
-2005 SGDSDISSRFAN
+2005 SGDSDISSRFTN
-2017 TLTGNSTSLIP
+2017 TLSGNSTSVIA
-2028 EASTLNG
+2028 EANTLNG

-2050 GLVGVTTQ
+2050 GLVAVTTQ

-2072 GFVGDGGET
+2072 GFVGDGLET
-2081 NDMALLAS
+2081 NDMVLLAS

-2111 LQQITFEQ
+2111 LQQITYEQ

-2132 AAGSNT
+2132 SAGSNT
-2138 RLGDSNDVPALFTGH
+2138 RLGDSNDVAAAFTGH

-2167 SDGLPTVIVN
+2167 SDGQPTVIVN

-2191 FDSDGVL
+2191 FDADGVL

-2204 ANILE
+2204 ANIVE

-2228 GNLATTAFAAN
+2228 GNLAATAFAAN
-2239 TKGTKVKLLTDAVQA
+2239 TKGAKVKLLTDAVQA
-2254 VISAKDGTIR
+2254 VINTKDGDIR
-2264 GYTGVYLEG
+2264 GYTAVYLEG
-2273 ERNIIRNQQT
+2273 ERNIIRNQET
-2283 NLGDITADSLISAAR
+2283 NLGDITADSMISVAR
-2298 TALPSATHI
+2298 TALPTATHI

-2345 VSQLDI
+2345 VSLLDI

-2373 ILEHGVF
+2373 ILEHGVANA
-2380 LLGTQGRFP
+2380 GTSNGRFP

-2399 PSATAGSRVQS
+2399 PSAAAGSRVQS
-2410 IALVDENDNITG
+2410 IVLVDENDNITG

-2435 ALITLVTM
+2435 ALITVVTM
-2443 NFLAQGGDSYP
+2443 NFLAGNTASPGGANAPGGDGYP
-2454 FKANAD
+2454 FRANAD
-2460 NFRYLRS
+2460 NFRYLLNNGS
-2467 GGLVSTV
+2467 LSSAVNE
-2474 VDESLDFGGAANVPA
+2474 DLDFSSSANLPV

-2494 QAALSSYLQSR
+2494 QVALSSYLQSR

-2529 AAVLTDTVLS
+2529 AVRTDTVLQ
-2539 GPATFAAWLAT
+2539 GPATFAAWLSE
-2550 NGYTSAGMV
+2550 NGYTSAGLV

-2580 DGGDVGNLP
+2580 DADDLGNLP

-2612 VLRVTDN
+2612 VLRVTGN
-2619 LVNWR
+2619 LVNWQ
-2624 DAVQGTDYEVISVI
+2624 DAVEGTDYQVISVI
-2638 TAGGETTYRYRVL
+2638 TSGGETTYRYRVL

>member
-1 MKLLTTKFLA
+1 MKLLTTKLLA
-11 LLAGFLYSTAFAG
+11 LLAILATAFAVPSTSSAQTALSAG
-24 SFTAGNLAIVQA
+24 DVAIMGYNASGTPDRIALLILKDLAAGTVFYVNDNEVSTDGGTAFADASEVEATFTVQA
-36 DASATNTTASVIE
+36 GQSIAAGTVVVLPWGNEAVTSSVYTWTGHTSGGLGASGGVSLDDGLYVYQGASATNLTPSQFIFHLKGSAASAANGGNRPNGLTAGDTSIQPTSNTTRY
-49 LNKTTAAQTPSN
+49 KTTGATY
-61 TIAIVGTGTNA
+61 
-72 MRFSGSATSTLYAGR
+72 SG
-87 SADGSL
+87 
-93 LTFMGANSTNTSSN
+93 
-107 VNTLNPRA
+107 
-115 VVAVNA
+115 
-121 AGRYS
+121 
-126 LATTYTGTSGQQ
+126 
-138 TRSATSLDNTNWY
+138 TRSALRTAIANFAANWEGSAPVIGTNW
-151 IADQA
+151 
-156 GLYTNGATAAS
+156 TFTVTA
-167 PSGNFRAIR
+167 
-176 SFGGVVYAGQ
+176 Q
-186 ASGTAGV
+186 
-193 IQIVTL
+193 
-199 SAITGG
+199 
-205 TATGLPGLAN
+205 
-215 NSAHQ
+215 
-220 DFYLIQSGDNGSTF
+220 
-234 DVLYVMSA
+234 
-242 TSNTVGTIAKFSLV
+242 
-256 SGTWTANGT
+256 
-265 HATAFGGF
+265 
-273 GIAAEDNGTGAILYV
+273 
-288 TSGQGALAANNV
+288 
-300 IKLTDTAGYNA
+300 
-311 AIAISTPSNV
+311 
-321 TLYTAPAGK
+321 
-330 INKGI
+330 
-335 AFAPV
+335 
-340 AAATITGAGTALAFT
+340 TITGAGTALAFT
-355 TAYGTASAAQTF
+355 TTYGTASAPQTF

-383 TGFEVSSDGT
+383 TGFEVSSSGDET
-393 TFGSSA
+393 TFGSSV

-413 LRLKADAA
+413 LRLKADAE
-421 VTGSYNSLNVAL
+421 VTGSYNSRNVAL

-481 AYVGLQNSESFTVT
+481 AYVGLQNSESFSVT

-503 TAAVGNSKTITVTG
+503 TAAVGNGKTITVTG

-595 SYTDEVTISDA
+595 SYTGEVTISDA
-606 TGGTFTPSNYD
+606 TGGTFTPSNYN

-622 PGDITVSA
+622 SGDITVSA
-630 SPTINTTGG
+630 SPTINTTGT
-639 LVAVD
+639 LVAVG
-644 TTYGSPSATPTSFSA
+644 TTYGTASATPTSFSV
-659 SGAFLT
+659 SGAFLRNNV
-665 SDITV
+665 TV

-679 TSIGS
+679 TTNGS
-684 GYGASVLLT
+684 DYDRSVVLT
-693 QSGGTVAA
+693 QSGGTVAS
-701 TTIYVR
+701 TTLYVR

-714 TGSPHGGNVVLSSTG
+714 TGSPYGGNVVLSSTD

-734 VVTVPSAVAAKNLTI
+734 VATVASAVAPKNLTI
-749 SGLSGEDK
+749 AGLTGDNK
-757 EYDRSNTASFTGT
+757 VYDRTTTATFSGTAS
-770 PELVGIIGSDDVSL
+770 LVGIVGGDDVSL
-784 AGTPASTFADLLVGV
+784 TGTPVATFENAVVGV
-799 AKPITV
+799 AKPVTV

-810 AGTAAPNYTLTQP
+810 AGTAASNYSLTQP
-823 TGLTADIT
+823 TGVTGDIT
-831 AKALTITGAA
+831 ALALTVSGAA
-841 VTAKPFDGTTTAT
+841 VTTKNYDATTAAT
-854 ITGTLVGIISPDVVT
+854 ITGTLVGIIAPDVVT
-869 LVGTGNFDTAGPGT
+869 LVGAGTFDSANVGT
-883 GIAVT
+883 GISVT
-888 STSSLAG
+888 STSTLAG
-895 ANAGNYSLTQP
+895 VNSGNYSLTQP
-906 VGLTGDITANTN
+906 MGLTGTIIGGTN
-918 ANLSSLVLSTGA
+918 ANLSNLTVNAGALSP
-930 YSRVFDPAVLTY
+930 VFAVPN
-942 VQVVP
+942 VSGNFVKVVP
-947 NATSTL
+947 DTTTDI

-958 TANGG
+958 TVDAF
-963 ATVTVGGNPVTSGN
+963 ATVTVNGGTVASGSPSAAIN
-977 SSGGIS
+977 LSF
-983 LNEGI
+983 GI
-988 NTITT
+988 NTIPV

-999 ATTTKTYTIT
+999 GTTIKNYSIK
-1009 VVRQS
+1009 VVRQ
-1014 SAVLAVGSIAFTG
+1014 AAATLTAGAIAFTG
-1027 FNADGN
+1027 FNADGV
-1033 DNLAFAA
+1033 DDLAFVA
-1040 LTAIPQN
+1040 LSAIPQHS
-1047 TVIFF
+1047 VIFLS
-1052 TDEEWNGT
+1052 DEEWNGS
-1060 NWASYTECCY
+1060 NWAEFGEASFF
-1070 LWVATSNVAAGT
+1070 WIANSNIAAGS
-1082 IVTLDDLSNV
+1082 IVTISSISTV
-1092 FAGTAS
+1092 FDGTTT
-1098 SNLGTLI
+1098 SNLGTVLAL
-1105 GVGDA
+1105 GDA
-1110 NNNAGMGAS
+1110 NNNGGISTS
-1119 DESIFAFQG
+1119 DEAVFAFQG
-1128 TGALAGTVA
+1128 TGALAGS
-1137 TDPVVNGN
+1137 VVTSTIADGN
-1145 LMPVPATFLAMI
+1145 LQPVPTTFLTAI
-1157 ASEDAAGAGYSIAG
+1157 GNDVLANTGSVLTG
-1171 TGLSEAAGTA
+1171 TGLTAGTDCIFIPGDEDIA
-1181 IIFVND
+1181 IYN
-1187 DDGMRY
+1187 
-1193 KGARSG
+1193 GARTG
-1199 QVAFADFLP
+1199 QTTLADYRP
-1208 LIADK
+1208 LVNNQ
-1213 TTNWDTILGGDGT
+1213 TNWISQDAGGDQSIDGT
-1226 TYLPFNTTAFITGS
+1226 PPDVPFSNTAFTTGT
-1240 PGEVS
+1240 PGTLS
-1245 IAGAAVTE
+1245 IAAASVAE
-1253 GNSGTVTLSLPVT
+1253 GNAGPVTLSLPVT

-1302 NGGSASQNIDITV
+1302 DGGSASQNIDITV

-1355 DNIPVTYPPTNA
+1355 DNIAVTYPPTNA

-1498 ANEGELNGGSADVAA
+1498 ANEGEPNGGSVDVAA

-1530 TPTVSTAGFAAFDTQ
+1530 APTVSTAGFAAFDTQ

-1577 ISPGGTTAM
+1577 ISPDGATAM
-1586 VTLQEANAVAV
+1586 VALQEANAVAV

-1607 IVPMGQKNYSA
+1607 IVPMGQKDYSA

-1683 VANASYDLDNTVFPN
+1683 VANYDLDDTVFPN
-1698 ELDLKTNAK
+1698 ESDLKTNAK

-1861 EIDQAVDYKLQLLH
+1861 EIGQPTDFTLQLLH

-1889 PNLAALVDGFDGA
+1889 PNLAALVDAFDGT

-1911 GDNFIPG
+1911 GDNYIPG
-1918 PFIAGGTDISVRDEL
+1918 PFAAAGTDALVSATH
-1933 NTVTGST
+1933 NKGNNP
-1940 MSLLSSF
+1940 F
-1947 NHPTAAVDIAIHN
+1947 AADIEIHN
-1960 LIGVEAST
+1960 RIGVEAST
-1968 VGNHEFDLGTRVFRD
+1968 VGNHEFDFGTNAFSD
-1983 SILSGSGW
+1983 AIND
-1991 VGATFPYLSANLDF
+1991 TNFPYLSSNLDF
-2005 SGDSDISSRFAN
+2005 SGDTAFAISAS
-2017 TLTGNSTSLIP
+2017 GSTPAFNRYVETVGVNGLE
-2028 EASTLNG
+2028 EASSLTK
-2035 RIAPAVVITKGGEKI
+2035 RIVPSCVVTKGTEKI

-2058 ILESISST
+2058 LVEGISST
-2066 GGVEVK
+2066 GNVEVK
-2072 GFVGDGGET
+2072 GFAGDGLET
-2081 NDMALLAS
+2081 NNMALLAS
-2089 QIQPAIDE
+2089 QVQPVIND
-2097 LKSEGVDKIILMAH
+2097 LISQGVDKIVLMAH

-2119 QLAPLLNGVDIIL
+2119 QLAPLLTGVDIVL

-2138 RLGDSNDVPALFTGH
+2138 RLGDSNDVAAAFTGH
-2153 TADFAANYPIYTAG
+2153 AADFAGNYPIYTSGA
-2167 SDGLPTVIVN
+2167 DGLPTVIVN

-2191 FDSDGVL
+2191 FDADGVL
-2198 IVPNLT
+2198 IVPNLLANT
-2204 ANILE
+2204 AV
-2209 NGAYAATDANVAAA
+2209 NGAYAATAANVATA
-2223 WNTTV
+2223 WGV
-2228 GNLATTAFAAN
+2228 PEVDLPTTAFATG
-2239 TKGTKVKLLTDAVQA
+2239 TKGALVKQITDAVQG
-2254 VISAKDGTIR
+2254 VITVKDGAIR
-2264 GYTGVYLEG
+2264 GYTDVYLEG
-2273 ERNIIRNQQT
+2273 ERNFVRNQQT
-2283 NLGDITADSLISAAR
+2283 NLGDISADSMIFVGK
-2298 TALPSATHI
+2298 TALPSAAH
-2307 VGFKNGGGI
+2307 VVALKNGGGI
-2316 RSSIGAVDV
+2316 RAAIGSVAVG
-2325 VSGAKTPPIA
+2325 SGEKLPPLA
-2335 NPSASKPAGA
+2335 NPAASKPDGA
-2345 VSQLDI
+2345 ISLLDI
-2351 ENSLRFNNSLMV
+2351 ENSMRFNNGLML

-2373 ILEHGVF
+2373 ILEHGVAS
-2380 LLGTQGRFP
+2380 LGGQGRFP
-2389 QVGGIRFSYN
+2389 QIGGIRFSYV
-2399 PSATAGSRVQS
+2399 PTATAGSRIQS
-2410 IALVDENDNITG
+2410 IVLTDENDNITA

-2427 GAVRSDAP
+2427 GVVRSDAP
-2435 ALITLVTM
+2435 ATITIVTL
-2443 NFLAQGGDSYP
+2443 NFLAGNTAGVNTAGGDGYP
-2454 FKANAD
+2454 FKVNAD
-2460 NFRYLRS
+2460 NFRFLLNDGTLS
-2467 GGLVSTV
+2467 ANI
-2474 VDESLDFGGAANVPA
+2474 DEALNFTSSPAVVPA
-2489 DILGE
+2489 NMLGE
-2494 QAALSSYLQSR
+2494 QLALSNYLLAR
-2505 YATPATAFD
+2505 YATPATAYD
-2514 IADTAPALDTRIQST
+2514 IAETVPAFDTRIQST
-2529 AAVLTDTVLS
+2529 AVRTDTVLS

-2624 DAVQGTDYEVISVI
+2624 DAVEGTDYEVISVI